1 MVNTHSLQEKI
12 LMTNSDNTFGTFNKI
27 THIAAQP
34 YDGSTAL
41 TTFADVAAAKAHF
54 FTTDAITIFDETCTE
69 LQWAVIN
76 DARGDA
82 TSLKWTMAFG
92 TKGTDTAEADDWS
105 AQHVSRKQAK
115 IDAPLKSHAISGAV
129 QDSNGSSDGTWVVT
143 VTATGH
149 NFTVGELVEITGV
162 EGMTKLN
169 RSLYVKSVATNTF
182 TVLPDEGF
190 GSSHTYTSGGTAVSA
205 DKNQWSNNTS
215 SITTDSTH
223 LF

>member
-1 MVNTHSLQEKI
+1 M
-12 LMTNSDNTFGTFNKI
+12 
-27 THIAAQP
+27 
-34 YDGSTAL
+34 
-41 TTFADVAAAKAHF
+41 
-54 FTTDAITIFDETCTE
+54 
-69 LQWAVIN
+69 
-76 DARGDA
+76 
-82 TSLKWTMAFG
+82 
-92 TKGTDTAEADDWS
+92 
-105 AQHVSRKQAK
+105 
-115 IDAPLKSHAISGAV
+115 
-129 QDSNGSSDGTWVVT
+129 
-143 VTATGH
+143 
-149 NFTVGELVEITGV
+149 GELVEITGV